1 MDFLR
6 DLRAAALLT
15 LVAAC
20 CGCASSGPRHEEM
33 RDSIPAVEPGTGRIY
48 FYRDSSIVGAAV
60 QPEIRLNG
68 EVVGRS
74 IPGGFFY
81 VDRAPGTHEVTTATE
96 VERGLSFTLEAGE
109 TRYVKTSVSMGVLVG
124 RVTPELV
131 EPEQAA
137 GELAGLSYTGD
148 PSRVASPSPP
158 ADGPASP
165 PAGPGPEPR
174 RTDMNDLKDLL
185 PPQK

>member
-6 DLRAAALLT
+6 GLRVAALLM
-15 LVAAC
+15 LVAGL
-20 CGCASSGPRHEEM
+20 CGCAASGPKHEEI
-33 RDSIPAVEPGTGRIY
+33 RDSIPAIAPGNGRIF
-48 FYRDSSIVGAAV
+48 FYRDSSAFGAAMR
-60 QPEIRLNG
+60 PEIRLNG

-74 IPGGFFY
+74 APGGFFY
-81 VDRAPGTHEVTTATE
+81 VDRAPGTYEIATATE
-96 VERGLSFTLEAGE
+96 VERILSFTLEAGE
-109 TRYVKTSVSMGVLVG
+109 TRYVRTSVSMGALVG

-131 EPEQAA
+131 DAEEAV

-148 PSRVASPSPP
+148 PSQVSATSPP
-158 ADGPASP
+158 ADSPVGP
-165 PAGPGPEPR
+165 PAGPAQEPR